1 MKPPSSLD
9 TDTRELVNHLFS
21 VATAILEDAIEAGFA
36 GQSPN
41 LTAKD
46 CRARARKLMAF
57 TDDVRALA
65 AAALVVTNYSRPQAS
80 ISSRRH
86 S

>member
-9 TDTRELVNHLFS
+9 TDTRELVNHLFG
-21 VATAILEDAIEAGFA
+21 VATALLEDAIEACLA

-41 LTAKD
+41 LTEKD
-46 CRARARKLMAF
+46 CRAHARKLTAF

-80 ISSRRH
+80 ISSRRR